1 MHTAI
6 FSAKERLIIKEY
18 LESGTKTHGFRLIKH
33 RVKQNK
39 SKIIDDYT
47 LMTKFYEKLTTEESQ

>member
-1 MHTAI
+1 MHTAL

-18 LESGTKTHGFRLIKH
+18 LEKGTKMQGFRLIKH

-47 LMTKFYEKLTTEESQ
+47 LMTKFAEKLTTEE

>member
-18 LESGTKTHGFRLIKH
+18 LEKDTKTHGFRLIKH

-47 LMTKFYEKLTTEESQ
+47 LMTKFYEKTNTEANE